1 MELDVTYEIKIAR
14 RMLTLIL
21 LLVAAYPAAAQYMH
35 DPAQDKGAKA
45 PVRPA
50 LLDEIRIDQK
60 LGDKLPL
67 DLTFKDETGKTVV
80 LRDYFNHG
88 KPVLL
93 NFVYYECPMLCGE
106 VLNGVSAALKV
117 LKFTPGKE
125 FEVLTISIDP
135 RETPKLAAA
144 KKETYMARYGR
155 AGAEKGWHFLTGDE
169 ASIKT
174 LTNAAGFHYAW
185 DPKMQQFAHAAG
197 IMLVTP
203 EGKLAQYYYGVEY
216 SARDMRLGII
226 EASKERIGNLAD
238 QILLYC
244 YHYDPQTGKYGA
256 IVANIMRL
264 GGATTVLVLGGFL
277 IAMFRREGNGGL
289 KGRRA

>member
-1 MELDVTYEIKIAR
+1 MNYRFKFASV
-14 RMLTLIL
+14 MLTVILI
-21 LLVAAYPAAAQYMH
+21 VSSSAAAQYMH

-50 LLDEIRIDQK
+50 LLDEIGIDQK

-67 DLTFKDETGKTVV
+67 ELTFKDESGRTVT
-80 LRDYFNHG
+80 LRDYFGHG

-117 LKFTPGKE
+117 LKFAPGKE
-125 FEVLTISIDP
+125 FEVVTVSIDP
-135 RETPKLAAA
+135 RETPTLAAA
-144 KKETYMARYGR
+144 KKETYMARLGR
-155 AGAEKGWHFLTGDE
+155 EGAEKGWHFLTGE
-169 ASIKT
+169 EENIKA
-174 LTNAAGFHYAW
+174 LTDAAGFHYVW
-185 DPKMQQFAHAAG
+185 DPKMQQYAHAAG

-238 QILLYC
+238 KILLYC

-256 IVANIMRL
+256 IVSNIMRL
-264 GGATTVLVLGGFL
+264 GGATTVVVLGGFL
-277 IAMFRREGNGGL
+277 IVMFRREGSGRL